1 MDILRSEVH
10 KARMLPPGSDEPASV
25 PVEVRW
31 DPLTGY
37 TTRLLASRGA
47 LMPGNEFDLHALSDE
62 TATTCPFCGDSIDAL
77 TPRLL
82 PEISHQGRIRRGE
95 AVLFPNL
102 LAYAKHASVSVYSAS
117 RHYLP
122 LGEMTQDLVGD
133 NLATQVAF
141 AKAVQGFD
149 PESRWASISANHML
163 PSGSSLFHPHMQ
175 GAVDPTPTTMQRM
188 LADTPAERFT
198 DYLAAE
204 RADGRRHL
212 GSTGSVEWLAS
223 FAPILPAELRA
234 FVPGWASPAELSPS
248 LVEELG
254 RGIAVALGLYAEM
267 GYESFNLALYG
278 APPATR
284 GYPLNLRMGVRSNL
298 KPLYRSDATY
308 FERLHWEGAIDLFPE
323 ELAELAGDRFPG

>member
-133 NLATQVAF
+133 NLATQ
-141 AKAVQGFD
+141 
-149 PESRWASISANHML
+149 E
-163 PSGSSLFHPHMQ
+163 PHCSC
-175 GAVDPTPTTMQRM
+175 
-188 LADTPAERFT
+188 
-198 DYLAAE
+198 
-204 RADGRRHL
+204 RRR
-212 GSTGSVEWLAS
+212 
-223 FAPILPAELRA
+223 PI
-234 FVPGWASPAELSPS
+234 W
-248 LVEELG
+248 
-254 RGIAVALGLYAEM
+254 
-267 GYESFNLALYG
+267 
-278 APPATR
+278 
-284 GYPLNLRMGVRSNL
+284 
-298 KPLYRSDATY
+298 
-308 FERLHWEGAIDLFPE
+308 
-323 ELAELAGDRFPG
+323 